1 MPSFDAIANEACRIA
16 AAGLAVN
23 LAKALRYEDGAL
35 HFVAAVGWSEE
46 DRERIVFP
54 ADDSNP
60 AGFAYQS
67 RQPVTSNNLHAEGRF
82 RTPDIFER
90 YGINSTINIPVRSV
104 PDYYG
109 ILEVDG
115 QGAERFM
122 ETDVIFLEAVANVVS
137 LSRERLEVLGDIP
150 SDSYLAGVQSS
161 MTDCVV
167 VTNEDGQIQYLNEC
181 AVAELPGG
189 QTGELLATPFE
200 ELFIAEQQPQ
210 VRDALACASAGQS
223 TRTEAA
229 SRDSTGG
236 ARWWDISLTQFF
248 HQGNPVPRVACSMRD
263 TTARHEHEHEQELSE
278 LVALQAETIDSS
290 SLLVREVHH
299 RVRNSLQL
307 VHNLLGM
314 QATVSLEPEVK
325 SQLQTAA
332 TRVRTIAAVH
342 EKLYQVDD
350 GKKINARHFLEGL
363 VAELATLAPG
373 RRVSVEVQGD
383 LLVPSSR
390 ISALG
395 MVVAELVT
403 NSLKYGAGTVKIEL
417 ARDMDLR
424 QLRLTATFRL
434 AG

>member
-1 MPSFDAIANEACRIA
+1 MTTTDSTSRLRLQHRLLADFSVAGLRMPSFDAIANEACRIA
-16 AAGLAVN
+16 AAGLAVK
-23 LAKALRYEDGAL
+23 LAKAMRYEDGAL
-35 HFVAAVGWSEE
+35 HFIAAVGCSEE

-60 AGFAYQS
+60 AGFAYRS

-82 RTPDIFER
+82 RTPDIFGR
-90 YGINSTINIPVRSV
+90 YGINSTINIPIRGV

-115 QGAERFM
+115 QGEERFI

-137 LSRERLEVLGDIP
+137 LSRERLEVLGDVP

-161 MTDCVV
+161 MSDCVI
-167 VTNEDGQIQYLNEC
+167 VTTEDGRIEYLNEC
-181 AVAELPGG
+181 ALAELPGG
-189 QTGELLATPFE
+189 QTGGLLAMPFE
-200 ELFIAEQQPQ
+200 ELFIAEHRPQ
-210 VRDALACASAGQS
+210 TREALAAASAGQS
-223 TRTEAA
+223 ERTEAA
-229 SRDSTGG
+229 SRDSVAGI
-236 ARWWDISLTQFF
+236 RWWDISLTQFF
-248 HQGNPVPRVACSMRD
+248 PHGNPVSRVACSMRD
-263 TTARHEHEHEQELSE
+263 TTARHEHEQELSE

-314 QATVSLEPEVK
+314 QATVSQEPDVK

-332 TRVRTIAAVH
+332 TRVRTIATVH

-363 VAELATLAPG
+363 G
-373 RRVSVEVQGD
+373 H
-383 LLVPSSR
+383 
-390 ISALG
+390 
-395 MVVAELVT
+395 
-403 NSLKYGAGTVKIEL
+403 
-417 ARDMDLR
+417 
-424 QLRLTATFRL
+424 
-434 AG
+434 